1 MTGGQKWWNSTATAL
16 LSILSVAIYSSAG
29 LTEFCQYDR
38 ARIEGGEVWRLF
50 SGNFAHW
57 SGEHIFWD
65 LLVFAV
71 LGILISL
78 RHRVALLILLVLSS
92 IAISASVYFIHPS
105 MQCYRGLSGID
116 SGLFIYFGLDFILAS
131 IRNGKDRIAF
141 AGISLILLLAA
152 KTAFEIISG
161 TNLFVVSGNF
171 MPVVTAHLAGIFTGI
186 FVFLVDNLCTKTQDD
201 GNRFQAICR
210 RDTSAP

>member
-1 MTGGQKWWNSTATAL
+1 MTGGQKWWNATAPAL
-16 LSILSVAIYSSAG
+16 LSILAVAIYSSAG

-38 ARIEGGEVWRLF
+38 TRIEGWEVWRLV

-78 RHRVALLILLVLSS
+78 RHRISVFILLALSS
-92 IAISASVYFIHPS
+92 ISISATVYFIHPS
-105 MQCYRGLSGID
+105 MQYYRGLSGID
-116 SGLFIYFGLDFILAS
+116 SALFIYFGLDFISAS
-131 IRNGKDRIAF
+131 IRNGKYRIAF

-152 KTAFEIISG
+152 KTVFEIISG
-161 TNLFVVSGNF
+161 TNLFVVSGSF
-171 MPVVTAHLAGIFTGI
+171 VPVVTAHLAGIFTGI
-186 FVFLVDNLCTKTQDD
+186 LVFLVDNSCAKTQDV
-201 GNRFQAICR
+201 
-210 RDTSAP
+210 